1 MKMPSLLPARHG
13 PFDQSAFGSAQATL
27 TGGRLAPASDASCHA
42 ACAAALALARTG
54 CAALGPFAPPCLAAA
69 EAAFLYCNTRC

>member
-1 MKMPSLLPARHG
+1 MHLPHLMPVRVHGGHG
-13 PFDQSAFGSAQATL
+13 PRTSTRDAL
-27 TGGRLAPASDASCHA
+27 TPAGDAACHA
-42 ACAAALALARTG
+42 GCVAALAAARAG

>member
-1 MKMPSLLPARHG
+1 MQMPISLPTAVRGQGHLDAARIGVTSGLTPAG
-13 PFDQSAFGSAQATL
+13 
-27 TGGRLAPASDASCHA
+27 DAACHA
-42 ACAAALALARTG
+42 ACVAGLAAARAG